1 VDVGGDAGPWVSPHT
16 EFMSLRSLTVVA
28 ALTALSLATG
38 AQARPLTTTPSLI
51 LDVHITITNTR
62 IVLDRHSAPRGVQAR
77 FIIKNTGT
85 KAHNFTLNGRTTLA
99 GVRQHFSRTLKPQ
112 QRVTVRLFLDQRARV
127 PYFDSLPADRS
138 KPGMKGFFVIS

>member
-1 VDVGGDAGPWVSPHT
+1 MSP
-16 EFMSLRSLTVVA
+16 RSLTVA
-28 ALTALSLATG
+28 AGLTALSLATG

-51 LDVHITITNTR
+51 LDVHVTITNTR

-77 FIIKNTGT
+77 FVIKNTGT

-112 QRVTVRLFLDQRARV
+112 QRVTVQLFLDQRARV
-127 PYFDSLPADRS
+127 PYFDSLTADRS
-138 KPGMKGFFVIS
+138 KPGMRGFFVIS